1 MRCYLDTSAAMKL
14 VKHEPETRALQEW
27 VTSESASFVSSRL
40 LRIEMTRAALQS
52 APSRLPAVLAVLEAV
67 EMLAI
72 SSHVADD
79 ALRVGL
85 PALRSLDAI
94 HLASA
99 LAVHGDIDAI
109 LTYDVRMAESARLH
123 GLPVIAPGA

>member
-1 MRCYLDTSAAMKL
+1 MKL